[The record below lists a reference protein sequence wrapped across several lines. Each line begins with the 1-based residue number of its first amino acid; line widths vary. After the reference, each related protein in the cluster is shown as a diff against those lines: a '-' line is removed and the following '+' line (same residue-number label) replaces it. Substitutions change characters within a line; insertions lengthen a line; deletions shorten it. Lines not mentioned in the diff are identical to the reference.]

1 MARITKEYHVRKNE
15 LLDAAQELF
24 FTKGYKQT
32 SIESIIKKIG
42 VAKGTFYYYFK
53 SKEDLMNK
61 LVKRMTNQIQLEVK
75 KITERTDLDALTKL
89 NKAFIATRKTK
100 LENIELIKLYLKVLY
115 KDENIMLRHKI
126 YMSNIDLL
134 VPEFAKIIQ
143 QGVEEKVFNT
153 PFPRK
158 AARLIFELAQIFA
171 DSSAKLFLKI
181 DENPEIIEKFGKE
194 IDIYEDGIERII
206 GAKKGSI
213 NIVDRRALKS
223 ILEKFKIKKNE
234 KD

>member
-1 MARITKEYHVRKNE
+1 MARITKEYHERKNE
-15 LLDAAQELF
+15 ILDVAQELF
-24 FTKGYKQT
+24 FSKGYKQT

-42 VAKGTFYYYFK
+42 VAKGTIYYYFK
-53 SKEDLMNK
+53 SKEDLMDK
-61 LVKRMTNQIQLEVK
+61 LVKRMTNQILIEVK

-89 NKAFIATRKTK
+89 NRAYIATRNVK

-115 KDENIMLRHKI
+115 KDENIILRHKI
-126 YMSNIDLL
+126 YMSNVELL

-153 PFPRK
+153 PFPGK
-158 AARLIFELAQIFA
+158 AARLIFELAQILS
-171 DSSAKLFLKI
+171 DSTAKFFLEI
-181 DENPEIIEKFGKE
+181 DKNSEIVEKLKKE

-213 NIVDRRALKS
+213 NIVDRRALKN
-223 ILEKFKIKKNE
+223 ILKKLNM
-234 KD
+234 

>member
-1 MARITKEYHVRKNE
+1 MARISKEYHERKNE
-15 LLDAAQELF
+15 LLNVAQELF

-32 SIESIIKKIG
+32 SVDTIIKKVG
-42 VAKGTFYYYFK
+42 VSKGTFYYYFK

-61 LVKRMTNQIQLEVK
+61 LVKGMTNQILIEVK
-75 KITERTDLDALTKL
+75 KITERTDLDALVKL
-89 NKAFIATRKTK
+89 NKAYITTRNVK
-100 LENIELIKLYLKVLY
+100 LDNMDLVKLYLKVLY

-126 YMSNIDLL
+126 YMSNVDLL

-158 AARLIFELAQIFA
+158 AARLIFEVAQILS
-171 DSSAKLFLKI
+171 DSSSKLLLEI
-181 DENPEIIEKFGKE
+181 DENPEIIEKLKKE

-213 NIVDRRALKS
+213 NVVDRSMLKNL
-223 ILEKFKIKKNE
+223 LEKFKIKNE

>member
-1 MARITKEYHVRKNE
+1 MARTTKEYHERKNE
-15 LLDAAQELF
+15 ILDVAQELF

-42 VAKGTFYYYFK
+42 VAKGTIYYYFK
-53 SKEDLMNK
+53 SKEDLMDK
-61 LVKRMTNQIQLEVK
+61 LVKRMTNQILIEVK

-89 NKAFIATRKTK
+89 NRAYITTRNVK

-115 KDENIMLRHKI
+115 KDENIILRHKI
-126 YMSNIDLL
+126 YMSNVDLL

-153 PFPRK
+153 PFSRK
-158 AARLIFELAQIFA
+158 AARLIFELAQILS
-171 DSSAKLFLKI
+171 DSTAKLFLEM
-181 DENPEIIEKFGKE
+181 DENPGIIEKLKKE
-194 IDIYEDGIERII
+194 IDIYEDGVERII

-213 NIVDRRALKS
+213 NIVDRKVLKN
-223 ILEKFKIKKNE
+223 ILKKINM
-234 KD
+234 

>member
-1 MARITKEYHVRKNE
+1 MARITKEYHERKNE
-15 LLDAAQELF
+15 ILDAAQELF
-24 FTKGYKQT
+24 FSKGYKQT

-42 VAKGTFYYYFK
+42 VAKGTIYYYFK
-53 SKEDLMNK
+53 SKEDLMDK
-61 LVKRMTNQIQLEVK
+61 LVKRMANQILIEVK

-89 NKAFIATRKTK
+89 NKAYITTRNVK

-126 YMSNIDLL
+126 YMSNVELL

-153 PFPRK
+153 PFPGK
-158 AARLIFELAQIFA
+158 AARLIFELAQISS
-171 DSSAKLFLKI
+171 DSTAKFFLEMDK
-181 DENPEIIEKFGKE
+181 NSKIIEKLKKE

-213 NIVDRRALKS
+213 NIVDRRALKN
-223 ILEKFKIKKNE
+223 ILKKLNM
-234 KD
+234 

>member
-1 MARITKEYHVRKNE
+1 MVRITKEYHERKNE
-15 LLDAAQELF
+15 LLNVAQELF
-24 FTKGYKQT
+24 FAKGYVQT
-32 SIESIIKKIG
+32 SVDAIIKKVG
-42 VAKGTFYYYFK
+42 VSKGTFYYYFK

-61 LVKRMTNQIQLEVK
+61 LVNRMTNQILLEIK

-89 NKAFIATRKTK
+89 NRAYITARNVK

-126 YMSNIDLL
+126 YMSNVDLL

-153 PFPRK
+153 PFPGK
-158 AARLIFELAQIFA
+158 AARLIFELAQISS
-171 DSSAKLFLKI
+171 DSTAKFFLEM
-181 DENPEIIEKFGKE
+181 DENPEIIEKLKKE

-213 NIVDRRALKS
+213 NIVDRRALKN
-223 ILEKFKIKKNE
+223 ILKKLNMR

>member
-1 MARITKEYHVRKNE
+1 MARITKEYHERKNE

-24 FTKGYKQT
+24 FIKGYKQT

-53 SKEDLMNK
+53 SKEDLMDK
-61 LVKRMTNQIQLEVK
+61 LVKRMTNQILIEIK
-75 KITERTDLDALTKL
+75 KITERTDLDAHAKL
-89 NKAFIATRKTK
+89 NRAYITTRNVK
-100 LENIELIKLYLKVLY
+100 LENMDLIKLYLKALY
-115 KDENIMLRHKI
+115 KDENIILRHKI
-126 YMSNIDLL
+126 YMSNVDLL

-158 AARLIFELAQIFA
+158 AARLIFELAQILG
-171 DSSAKLFLKI
+171 DSTAKLFLEM
-181 DENPEIIEKFGKE
+181 DENPEILEKLEKE
-194 IDIYEDGIERII
+194 IDTYEDGIERIV

-213 NIVDRRALKS
+213 NIVDRSALKNL
-223 ILEKFKIKKNE
+223 LEKFIIKKNE
-234 KD
+234 K

>member
-1 MARITKEYHVRKNE
+1 MARITKEYHERKNE
-15 LLDAAQELF
+15 ILDVAQELF
-24 FTKGYKQT
+24 FSKGYKQT

-42 VAKGTFYYYFK
+42 VAKGTIYYYFK
-53 SKEDLMNK
+53 SKEDLMDK
-61 LVKRMTNQIQLEVK
+61 LVKRMANQILIEVK

-89 NKAFIATRKTK
+89 NKAYITTRNVK

-126 YMSNIDLL
+126 YMSNVELL

-153 PFPRK
+153 PFPGK
-158 AARLIFELAQIFA
+158 AARLIFELAQILS
-171 DSSAKLFLKI
+171 DSTAKFFLEMDK
-181 DENPEIIEKFGKE
+181 NSKIIEKLKKE

-213 NIVDRRALKS
+213 NIVDRRALKN
-223 ILEKFKIKKNE
+223 ILKKLNM
-234 KD
+234 

>member
-1 MARITKEYHVRKNE
+1 MARTTKEYHERKNE
-15 LLDAAQELF
+15 ILDVAQELF

-42 VAKGTFYYYFK
+42 VAKGTIYYYFK
-53 SKEDLMNK
+53 SKEDLMDK
-61 LVKRMTNQIQLEVK
+61 LVKRMTNQILSEMK

-89 NKAFIATRKTK
+89 NKAYITTRNVK

-115 KDENIMLRHKI
+115 KDENIILRHKI
-126 YMSNIDLL
+126 YMSNVELL

-153 PFPRK
+153 PFSRK
-158 AARLIFELAQIFA
+158 AARLIFELAQILS
-171 DSSAKLFLKI
+171 DSTAKLFLEM
-181 DENPEIIEKFGKE
+181 DENPGIIEKLKKE
-194 IDIYEDGIERII
+194 IDIYEDGVERII

-213 NIVDRRALKS
+213 NIVDRKVLKN
-223 ILEKFKIKKNE
+223 ILKKINM
-234 KD
+234 

>member
-1 MARITKEYHVRKNE
+1 MARITKEYHERKNE
-15 LLDAAQELF
+15 ILDAAQELF

-42 VAKGTFYYYFK
+42 VAKGTIYYYFK
-53 SKEDLMNK
+53 SKEDLMDK
-61 LVKRMTNQIQLEVK
+61 LVKRMTNQILLEVK

-89 NKAFIATRKTK
+89 NRAYITTRNVK
-100 LENIELIKLYLKVLY
+100 LENIELIKMYLKVLY

-126 YMSNIDLL
+126 YMSNVDLL

-153 PFPRK
+153 PFPEK
-158 AARLIFELAQIFA
+158 AARLIFELAQILS
-171 DSSAKLFLKI
+171 DSTAKLFLEM
-181 DENPEIIEKFGKE
+181 DENPEIIEKLKKE

-213 NIVDRRALKS
+213 NIVDRSMLKN
-223 ILEKFKIKKNE
+223 LLGKFKIKK
-234 KD
+234 

>member
-1 MARITKEYHVRKNE
+1 MTRITKEYHERKNE
-15 LLDAAQELF
+15 ILNAAQELF

-53 SKEDLMNK
+53 SKEDLMDK
-61 LVKRMTNQIQLEVK
+61 LVKRMTNQILVEVK
-75 KITERTDLDALTKL
+75 KVTERTDLDALAKL
-89 NKAFIATRKTK
+89 NRAYITACNVK
-100 LENIELIKLYLKVLY
+100 LENIPLIKLYIKVLY

-126 YMSNIDLL
+126 YMSNIELL

-153 PFPRK
+153 PFPRQ
-158 AARLIFELAQIFA
+158 AARLIFELAQILS
-171 DSSAKLFLKI
+171 DSIAKLFLEM
-181 DENPEIIEKFGKE
+181 DGNPEIIEKFEKE
-194 IDIYEDGIERII
+194 IDIYEDGIEKII

-213 NIVDRRALKS
+213 NFIDRSVLKS
-223 ILEKFKIKKNE
+223 ILEKFKIEEDE
-234 KD
+234 K